1 MAVVLLLNSN
11 GEERDH
17 VLRRRIM
24 DASNP
29 FELDDLK
36 FVSNFR
42 LNKRAF
48 KYVLDELS
56 IEIQGGTSL
65 SIPPILMLASTLR
78 FFAEGGYQF
87 GVGKDATLKM
97 SQSSVSKC
105 IKIVLNKL
113 EVKLGTKWIN
123 FKLNHEEKEE
133 MRLHFFEKF
142 GFPGVIGCV
151 DGTHIAIKSPALEL
165 RHLFYNRKGFHSLNV
180 MIICD
185 HKMRIRFVD
194 ATHPG
199 ATHDAL
205 AWKVSAARSHL
216 LQQYTGT
223 ELRNNWLLGDA
234 GYPLEPWL
242 MTPFRSPVPGSIES
256 KYNIQ
261 LSKARNINER
271 TIGLLK
277 NRFRCCLKA
286 RQLHYSAEKAAQ
298 IVNVCAALHN
308 ICIFF
313 KVQDCENIDVEDRNE
328 SLLMDFDADEN
339 ENTHL
344 NEAQNA
350 RDRIAALF

>member
-1 MAVVLLLNSN
+1 
-11 GEERDH
+11 
-17 VLRRRIM
+17 
-24 DASNP
+24 
-29 FELDDLK
+29 
-36 FVSNFR
+36 
-42 LNKRAF
+42 
-48 KYVLDELS
+48 
-56 IEIQGGTSL
+56 
-65 SIPPILMLASTLR
+65 
-78 FFAEGGYQF
+78 
-87 GVGKDATLKM
+87 
-97 SQSSVSKC
+97 
-105 IKIVLNKL
+105 
-113 EVKLGTKWIN
+113 
-123 FKLNHEEKEE
+123 